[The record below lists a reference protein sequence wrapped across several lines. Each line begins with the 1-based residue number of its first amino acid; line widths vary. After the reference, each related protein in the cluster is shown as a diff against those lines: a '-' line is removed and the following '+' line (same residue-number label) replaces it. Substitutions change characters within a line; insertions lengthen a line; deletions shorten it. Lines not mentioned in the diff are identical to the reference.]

1 MKTCEILTILRK
13 SKKLSQKAVAEILEV
28 SPQAYQKY
36 EYGTAELNYF
46 GINKLADFYGVTTD
60 YLLGRPEAKPPRNA
74 IDSLVEEQSLH
85 VVEESLLR
93 MYFKLEPKKRAEF
106 MQSVLE
112 DVQKNMLAKNTE
124 EEQKNS
130 QEIHIFKRVAR
141 GNQSESHILPAEEIE
156 KIRMEKLEDPDM

>member
-1 MKTCEILTILRK
+1 MLKDNL
-13 SKKLSQKAVAEILEV
+13 KKLREAKGLTKKQTALELGI
-28 SPQAYQKY
+28 SERAYITY
-36 EYGTAELNYF
+36 EYGEREPKLETLQ
-46 GINKLADFYGVTTD
+46 KLADFYGVTTD
-60 YLLGRPEAKPPRNA
+60 YLLGRPEAKPPQNA

>member
-1 MKTCEILTILRK
+1 METKDILKALRK
-13 SKKLSQKAVAEILEV
+13 QRGMTGQEVADGCGMTYKV
-28 SPQAYQKY
+28 YQAY
-36 EYGTAELNYF
+36 ESGARNLGVPALE
-46 GINKLADFYGVTTD
+46 KLADFYGVTTD
-60 YLLGRPEAKPPRNA
+60 YLLGRPEAKPPQNA

-85 VVEESLLR
+85 AVEESLLR